1 MWTSYLFLGLILAAL
16 AWYKWNLP
24 KIKGMAGEKQV
35 ARILNTLDPNEYILM
50 NDLYLPKE
58 DGKTTQ
64 IDHILIGPQGIFVI
78 ETKNYKGWIT
88 GSEHKQAW
96 TQTNYKRKDKFYNPI
111 WQNAGH
117 IKALQAAIGE
127 SLNDVL
133 IHSIIVFGRQAEL
146 KFTQPF
152 KKAIVINSHQL
163 LAHIQSEESTNT
175 NALTYFNRQKIK
187 HLLSQYILK
196 DRKEQKEQ
204 SKKHVENLKNDKN
217 ERELKVSTNTCPRCG
232 SQLVMRK
239 GKNGEF
245 KGCSSFPKC
254 RFTA

>member
-1 MWTSYLFLGLILAAL
+1 MGTSYLFLGLILAAL
-16 AWYKWNLP
+16 VWFKWNFP

-50 NDLYLPKE
+50 NDLYLPKD

-88 GSEHKQAW
+88 GSEHKQTW
-96 TQTNYKRKDKFYNPI
+96 TQTNYKRKDNFYNPI

-127 SLNDVL
+127 SLNDVP

-152 KKAIVINSHQL
+152 KKATVMNSHQL
-163 LAHIQSEESTNT
+163 LSHIKLEESTNT
-175 NALTYFNRQKIK
+175 NTLAYFNRQKIK

-196 DRKEQKEQ
+196 DRRAQKEQ
-204 SKKHVENLKNDKN
+204 SKKHVENLKNAKN
-217 ERELKVSTNTCPRCG
+217 EHDLKISTNICPRCG

-245 KGCSSFPKC
+245 KGCSSYPKC